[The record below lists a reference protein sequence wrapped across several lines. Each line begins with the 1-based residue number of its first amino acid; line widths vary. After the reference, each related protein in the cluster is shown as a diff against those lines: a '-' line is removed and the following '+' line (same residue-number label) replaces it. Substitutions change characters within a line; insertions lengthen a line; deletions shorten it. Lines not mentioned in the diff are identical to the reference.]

1 MVYVYLATAI
11 IAEVIATSA
20 LKASH
25 EFTRLIPSLVV
36 ITGYAVAFYFLTL
49 TIKTLPIGITYAIW
63 SGLGIVLISIIGAIF
78 YKEIPDIPA
87 MIGMAL
93 IILGVGVIRVYSN
106 VVV

>member
-25 EFTRLIPSLVV
+25 EFTRLIPSLIV
-36 ITGYAVAFYFLTL
+36 ITGYAVAFYFMTL
-49 TIKTLPIGITYAIW
+49 TIRTLPIGITYAIW
-63 SGLGIVLISIIGAIF
+63 SGLGIVLITIVGALF

-87 MIGMAL
+87 ILGMAL
-93 IILGVGVIRVYSN
+93 IILGVGVIHIYSDAA
-106 VVV
+106 V

>member
-25 EFTRLIPSLVV
+25 EFTRLIPSLIV
-36 ITGYAVAFYFLTL
+36 ITGYAMAFYFMTL

-63 SGLGIVLISIIGAIF
+63 SGLGIVLISIVGAVF

-87 MIGMAL
+87 IIGMAL
-93 IILGVGVIRVYSN
+93 IILGVGIIHVYSDIAA
-106 VVV
+106 